1 MAGEKI
7 QRFLSIQLT
16 QGGADTFVQG
26 SVSTDIIPENG
37 LVYQVSEVILSFQ
50 SVFSTL
56 AADAWVQWS
65 LSRDTKTAAYG
76 MQDADIML
84 FDGFS
89 FSLTTSG
96 AAVIKQQYRY
106 ENLRGL
112 YIVEPTIYAQLGS
125 ATTGITNVAT
135 MRIYYDEVKMSEVEI
150 LRILN
155 NS

>member
-1 MAGEKI
+1 MVGEKI
-7 QRFLSIQLT
+7 QRFLSINLT

-26 SVSTDIIPENG
+26 SVATDIIPENG
-37 LVYQVSEVILSFQ
+37 LVYQVSEVVISFQ
-50 SVFSTL
+50 SVFGPI

-76 MQDADIML
+76 MQDPDIML

-89 FSLTTSG
+89 FALTTSG
-96 AAVIKQQYRY
+96 AVTIRQQYRY
-106 ENLRGL
+106 ENLRAL
-112 YIVEPTIYAQLGS
+112 YIVEPIIYAQLGS
-125 ATTGITNVAT
+125 AATGITNVAT

-155 NS
+155 NT